1 MGHKINLVVMSVL
14 AGAASLEQASAQA
27 VSDTAAPPATAVQQG
42 GAEQITVVGVS
53 KDLSVLP
60 TSLSSSTAYGLDL
73 NVMQTPR
80 NNTVLTHAQLD
91 ALDIQDP
98 RELSYLTSSS
108 YTDASFGTPNI
119 PRIRGQFADV
129 FFNGMRDSFTLNGY
143 GAPLSYNS
151 IDTMD
156 IIKGPASVQ
165 AGPGAGVGGSINIT
179 TKQPYFDEFKGAA
192 TAEFDSD
199 DKRRWSLD
207 FGGPVN
213 DKVAYRFSYT
223 GEDSGSYY
231 TGMYFREQAV
241 YGAATIN
248 VNDKYTINVNSEI
261 AYSDYKEDDGI
272 NRVNQQLI
280 SNGTYLTG
288 SPAPADVSGF
298 GTPFTLG
305 NPVTIDRK
313 TNIDEGPDTEAHS
326 LRFNVQIQQN
336 YQFSDAA
343 SVSNNTFLNVMNRDN
358 QTQDYYSDSTKGSYT
373 IENKTDFQYKF
384 STPISDSF
392 KPDSQIDAGFTLRD
406 AHVDN
411 IQNFVNEPISIFDL
425 TGPSSSFVFP
435 ASLQAG
441 GGAIQYTDAFG
452 RLVYGAPGRNGTQ
465 QNSTVNSDLYDAGL
479 FLEHR
484 IQATPELSL
493 LYGLRGDLVH
503 LEEYDPLGG
512 ALYFDYL
519 TGTNIRDHHNTDW
532 YGLGNGNISP
542 VYQFA
547 PWGTAY
553 FTYNY
558 AQYVNSTT
566 NDGGV
571 GTFGVADKSELQQT
585 TRLYEGGLKFSLI
598 ENTLFLSTAVFSQAR
613 SIPTGPGG
621 SSSSFA
627 HIRGAEAELDYQ
639 PQPHLFLTASYSF
652 NRTILETPAGFY
664 NFPAEAGMNVDG
676 AATGIVWAPN
686 QQFKDPGIPEHV
698 FNFLGNYRFDNGVG
712 IQTSLQVT
720 GPIATTT
727 SGTIDVAATQA
738 GFPGFVPAYLV
749 ANGGHYVSPEIP
761 WQYTLNAAVYWD
773 VGRYEFKLA
782 GNNITNQR
790 NVVNDNPF
798 YGNDFITVLP
808 PASVD
813 FTMKVKF

>member
-1 MGHKINLVVMSVL
+1 MGHKLNLALMTVL
-14 AGAASLEQASAQA
+14 TSATSLEQASAQA
-27 VSDTAAPPATAVQQG
+27 VATTPPTSTQSS
-42 GAEQITVVGVS
+42 AEQITVVGVA

-73 NVMQTPR
+73 NVMETPR

-165 AGPGAGVGGSINIT
+165 AGPGAGVGGSINIS
-179 TKQPYFDEFKGAA
+179 TKQPFYDEFKGSA

-213 DKVAYRFSYT
+213 EKVAYRFSYT

-241 YGAATIN
+241 YGAATIA

-261 AYSDYKEDDGI
+261 AYADYKENDGI

-280 SNGTYLTG
+280 NSGQYLTG
-288 SPAPADVSGF
+288 SPAPADVAGF
-298 GTPFTLG
+298 GTLFTLG

-326 LRFNVQIQQN
+326 LRFNVQVQQN
-336 YQFSDAA
+336 YQFNDAL
-343 SVSNNTFLNVMNRDN
+343 SVSNNTFFNLMNRDN
-358 QTQDYYSDSTKGSYT
+358 QTQDYFSDSTKGSYT

-384 STPISDSF
+384 STPISDGF
-392 KPDSQIDAGFTLRD
+392 KPNSQIDAGFTFRN
-406 AHVDN
+406 AHVQN
-411 IQNFVNEPISIFDL
+411 IQNFVNEPVSIFDL
-425 TGPSSSFVFP
+425 SGDPSTFVFP
-435 ASLQAG
+435 AALQG
-441 GGAIQYTDAFG
+441 GGLAFGTVKYTDAFG
-452 RLVYGAPGRNGTQ
+452 RLVYGAAGRNGALP
-465 QNSTVNSDLYDAGL
+465 NNTVDSDTYDFGL

-484 IQATPELSL
+484 IQFTPEVSV
-493 LYGLRGDLVH
+493 LYGLRGDVVQLD
-503 LEEYDPLGG
+503 ERDPLGG
-512 ALYFDYL
+512 AVLN
-519 TGTNIRDHHNTDW
+519 GIPDHHTSAW
-532 YGLGNGNISP
+532 YALGNGNISP

-558 AQYVNSTT
+558 AQYTNSTT
-566 NDGGV
+566 NDGGIA
-571 GTFGVADKSELQQT
+571 TFGTTDKSQLQQT

-598 ENTLFLSTAVFSQAR
+598 ENSLFLSTAAFEQTR
-613 SIPTGPGG
+613 SVPTGPGG
-621 SSSSFA
+621 ASSSFA
-627 HIRGAEAELDYQ
+627 HIRGLEAELNYQ

-652 NRTILETPAGFY
+652 ARTILETPAGFY
-664 NFPAEAGMNVDG
+664 NFPAQAGLNLDG
-676 AATGIVWAPN
+676 SGTLAVWAPN
-686 QQFKDPGIPEHV
+686 QQFKDPGVPEHV
-698 FNFLGNYRFDNGVG
+698 FNFLGNYRMDNGVG
-712 IQTSLQVT
+712 FQTSLQVT
-720 GPIATTT
+720 GPIETTT
-727 SGTIDVAATQA
+727 SGTFDVAASEA
-738 GFPGFVPAYLV
+738 NGAILPASV
-749 ANGGHYVSPEIP
+749 IANGGRYQSPVIP

-790 NVVNDNPF
+790 NLVNDNPF
-798 YGNDFITVLP
+798 YGNDFLSVLP
-808 PASVD
+808 PASVN

>member
-1 MGHKINLVVMSVL
+1 MGDRLSFLMLTLL
-14 AGAASLEQASAQA
+14 ASTAAVDRARAQDASA
-27 VSDTAAPPATAVQQG
+27 TPAAPG
-42 GAEQITVVGVS
+42 SSGSGAEQIIVVGVP

-60 TSLSSSTAYGLDL
+60 TSLSSTTTYGIDL
-73 NVMQTPR
+73 NVMETPR

-91 ALDIQDP
+91 ALDIDDP
-98 RELSYLTSSS
+98 KELSYLTSSS

-165 AGPGAGVGGSINIT
+165 AGPGAGVGGSINIA
-179 TKQPYFDEFKGAA
+179 TKQPYFDEFKGEA
-192 TAEFDSD
+192 TAEFDTY

-213 DKVAYRFSYT
+213 DRVAYRFSYT
-223 GEDSGSYY
+223 GEYSDSFYNA
-231 TGMYFREQAV
+231 MYFREQAV
-241 YGAATIN
+241 YGAVTIN
-248 VNDKYTINVNSEI
+248 ASDKYSIDINSEV
-261 AYSDYKEDDGI
+261 AYADYKENDGV

-280 SNGTYLTG
+280 DSGQYLTG
-288 SPAPADVSGF
+288 GVAPGSSISGF
-298 GTPFTLG
+298 GTELLLG
-305 NPVTIDRK
+305 NPVKLSDK
-313 TNIDEGPDTEAHS
+313 VNIDEGPDTEAHS
-326 LRFNVQIQQN
+326 LRFNLQVRQN
-336 YQFSDAA
+336 YQFTDAA
-343 SVSNNTFLNVMNRDN
+343 SVSNNTFLNVINRDN

-392 KPDSQIDAGFTLRD
+392 KPNSQIDAGFTFRN
-406 AHVDN
+406 AHVQN

-425 TGPSSSFVFP
+425 TGPPSTFVFP
-435 ASLQAG
+435 ADLQAA
-441 GGAIQYTDAFG
+441 GGAIQYVSAFG
-452 RLVYGAPGRNGTQ
+452 RLMYGAPGRNGTQ

-484 IQATPELSL
+484 IQVTPEVSV

-519 TGTNIRDHHNTDW
+519 SDSLVRDKHNTAW

-598 ENTLFLSTAVFSQAR
+598 ENKLFLSTAAFSQAR
-613 SIPTGPGG
+613 SLPTGPGG
-621 SSSSFA
+621 SSSSYA

-639 PQPHLFLTASYSF
+639 PESHFFLTASYSF
-652 NRTILETPAGFY
+652 ARTILETPASFY
-664 NFPAEAGMNVDG
+664 NFPAQPGLNLDG
-676 AATGIVWAPN
+676 SGVLAVWAPN
-686 QQFKDPGIPEHV
+686 QQFKDPGVPEHV
-698 FNFLGNYRFDNGVG
+698 FNFLGNYRMDNGVG
-712 IQTSLQVT
+712 FQTSLQVT
-720 GPIATTT
+720 GPIDTTT
-727 SGTIDVAATQA
+727 SGTFDVAASQA
-738 GFPGFVPAYLV
+738 AGAILPASV
-749 ANGGHYVSPEIP
+749 IANGGHYVSPVIP
-761 WQYTLNAAVYWD
+761 WQYTLNAAVYYD
-773 VGRYEFKLA
+773 IGRYEFKIA
-782 GNNITNQR
+782 ANNLTNQH
-790 NVVNDNPF
+790 NLVNDNPF
-798 YGNDFITVLP
+798 YGNDFITRVEPLT
-808 PASVD
+808 VD

>member
-1 MGHKINLVVMSVL
+1 MGHKINLVVMTVL
-14 AGAASLEQASAQA
+14 TSAASIEQASAQA
-27 VSDTAAPPATAVQQG
+27 VTGTTPAS

-73 NVMQTPR
+73 NVMETPR

-98 RELSYLTSSS
+98 RELSYLTSSA

-179 TKQPYFDEFKGAA
+179 TKQPYFDAFKGAA
-192 TAEFDSD
+192 TAEFDTD

-213 DKVAYRFSYT
+213 EKVAYRFSYT

-248 VNDKYTINVNSEI
+248 VNDKYTINVNSEV
-261 AYSDYKEDDGI
+261 AYADYKENDGI
-272 NRVNQQLI
+272 NRVSQQLI
-280 SNGTYLTG
+280 SNGQYLTG
-288 SPAPADVSGF
+288 SPLPGDVSGF
-298 GTPFTLG
+298 GTPYTLG

-336 YQFSDAA
+336 YQFNDAM

-358 QTQDYYSDSTKGSYT
+358 QTQDYFSDSTKGSYS

-392 KPDSQIDAGFTLRD
+392 KPTSQIDAGFTFRN
-406 AHVDN
+406 AHVQN
-411 IQNFVNEPISIFDL
+411 IQNFVNEPVSIFDL
-425 TGPSSSFVFP
+425 TKDPSTFVFP
-435 ASLQAG
+435 AALQG
-441 GGAIQYTDAFG
+441 GGLEFGTVKYTDAFG
-452 RLVYGAPGRNGTQ
+452 RLVYGAAGRNGALP
-465 QNSTVNSDLYDAGL
+465 NNTVDSDTYDFGV

-484 IQATPELSL
+484 ITLTPEVSV
-493 LYGLRGDLVH
+493 LYGLRGDVVQLD
-503 LEEYDPLGG
+503 ERDPLGG
-512 ALYFDYL
+512 AVLN
-519 TGTNIRDHHNTDW
+519 GIPDHHTSAW
-532 YGLGNGNISP
+532 YALGNGNISP
-542 VYQFA
+542 VWQFA

-553 FTYNY
+553 VTYNY
-558 AQYVNSTT
+558 AQYTNSTT
-566 NDGGV
+566 NDGGIA
-571 GTFGVADKSELQQT
+571 TFGTADKSQLQQT

-598 ENTLFLSTAVFSQAR
+598 ENTLFLSTAAFEQAR
-613 SIPTGPGG
+613 SVPTGPGG
-621 SSSSFA
+621 ASSSFA
-627 HIRGAEAELDYQ
+627 HIRGFEGELNYQ
-639 PQPHLFLTASYSF
+639 PSPHLFFTTSYSF
-652 NRTILETPAGFY
+652 SRTILQTPASFY
-664 NFPAEAGMNVDG
+664 NFPAQAGPNVDG
-676 AATGIVWAPN
+676 AAASIVWAPN

-698 FNFLGNYRFDNGVG
+698 FNFLGNYRMDNGVG
-712 IQTSLQVT
+712 FQTSLQVT

-761 WQYTLNAAVYWD
+761 WQYTLNAAVYYD
-773 VGRYEFKLA
+773 IGRYEFKLQ

-798 YGNDFITVLP
+798 YGNDFLTVLP
-808 PASVD
+808 PASVNL
-813 FTMKVKF
+813 TMKVKF

>member
-1 MGHKINLVVMSVL
+1 MGHKINLMVMTVL
-14 AGAASLEQASAQA
+14 TSAASLEQASAQVA
-27 VSDTAAPPATAVQQG
+27 PGTDTTPPPGGQQG
-42 GAEQITVVGVS
+42 GAEQIIVVGVP

-60 TSLSSSTAYGLDL
+60 TSLSSTTAYGLDL
-73 NVMQTPR
+73 NVMETPR

-91 ALDIQDP
+91 ALNIDDP
-98 RELSYLTSSS
+98 KELSYLTSSS

-165 AGPGAGVGGSINIT
+165 AGPGAGVGGSINIS
-179 TKQPYFDEFKGAA
+179 TKQPYFDEFKGEA
-192 TAEFDSD
+192 TAEFDSY

-207 FGGPVN
+207 FGGPIS

-223 GEDSGSYY
+223 GEDSDSFYN
-231 TGMYFREQAV
+231 GMYFKEQAV
-241 YGAATIN
+241 YGAVTIN
-248 VNDKYTINVNSEI
+248 ASDKYTININSEI
-261 AYSDYKEDDGI
+261 AYADYKEDDGI
-272 NRVNQQLI
+272 NRVSQQLI
-280 SNGTYLTG
+280 DSGLYLTG
-288 SPAPADVSGF
+288 SPAPGAVSGF
-298 GTPFTLG
+298 GSQFVLG
-305 NPVTIDRK
+305 NPVKLSDK
-313 TNIDEGPDTEAHS
+313 VNINEAPDTEAHS
-326 LRFNVQIQQN
+326 LRFNFQVQQN
-336 YQFSDAA
+336 YQFNDAM
-343 SVSNNTFLNVMNRDN
+343 SVSNNTFLNVINRDN
-358 QTQDYYSDSTKGSYT
+358 QTQDYFSDSTKGSYT

-392 KPDSQIDAGFTLRD
+392 KPTSQIDAGFTFRD
-406 AHVDN
+406 AHVEN
-411 IQNFVNEPISIFDL
+411 IQNFVNEPVSIFDL
-425 TGPSSSFVFP
+425 SGSPSSFVFP
-435 ASLQAG
+435 ASLQAE
-441 GGAIQYTDAFG
+441 GGAIQYVSAFG

-484 IQATPELSL
+484 IQVTPEVSV

-512 ALYFDYL
+512 AEYFDYL
-519 TGTNIRDHHNTDW
+519 TGTNIRDHHNTGW

-571 GTFGVADKSELQQT
+571 GTFGVSDKSELQQT

-598 ENTLFLSTAVFSQAR
+598 ENKLFLSTAAFSQAR

-639 PQPHLFLTASYSF
+639 PQSHLFFTASYSF
-652 NRTILETPAGFY
+652 ARTILETPASFY
-664 NFPAEAGMNVDG
+664 NFPAAPGLYQDG
-676 AATGIVWAPN
+676 SGVLAVWAPN
-686 QQFKDPGIPEHV
+686 QQFKDPGVPEHV
-698 FNFLGNYRFDNGVG
+698 FNLLGNYRMDNGLG
-712 IQTSLQVT
+712 FQTSLQVT
-720 GPIATTT
+720 GPIDTTT
-727 SGTIDVAATQA
+727 SGTFDVAASQA
-738 GFPGFVPAYLV
+738 AGAVLPASV
-749 ANGGHYVSPEIP
+749 IANGGRYVSPTIP
-761 WQYTLNAAVYWD
+761 WQYTLNAAVYYD
-773 VGRYEFKLA
+773 IGRYEFKLA
-782 GNNITNQR
+782 ANNLTNQH
-790 NVVNDNPF
+790 NLVNDNPF
-798 YGNDFITVLP
+798 YGNDFITRVEPLTL
-808 PASVD
+808 D

>member
-1 MGHKINLVVMSVL
+1 MLTLL
-14 AGAASLEQASAQA
+14 ASTAAVDRARAQDASA
-27 VSDTAAPPATAVQQG
+27 TPAAPG
-42 GAEQITVVGVS
+42 SSGSGAEQIIVVGVP

-60 TSLSSSTAYGLDL
+60 TSLSSTTTYGIDL
-73 NVMQTPR
+73 NVMETPR

-91 ALDIQDP
+91 ALDIDDP
-98 RELSYLTSSS
+98 KELSYLTSSS

-165 AGPGAGVGGSINIT
+165 AGPGAGVGGSINIA
-179 TKQPYFDEFKGAA
+179 TKQPYFDEFKGEA
-192 TAEFDSD
+192 TAEFDTY

-213 DKVAYRFSYT
+213 DRVAYRFSYT
-223 GEDSGSYY
+223 GEYSDSFYNA
-231 TGMYFREQAV
+231 MYFREQAV
-241 YGAATIN
+241 YGAVTIN
-248 VNDKYTINVNSEI
+248 ASDKYSIDINSEV
-261 AYSDYKEDDGI
+261 AYADYKENDGV

-280 SNGTYLTG
+280 DSGQYLTG
-288 SPAPADVSGF
+288 GVAPGSSISGF
-298 GTPFTLG
+298 GTELLLG
-305 NPVTIDRK
+305 NPVKLSDK
-313 TNIDEGPDTEAHS
+313 VNIDEGPDTEAHS
-326 LRFNVQIQQN
+326 LRFNLQVRQN
-336 YQFSDAA
+336 YQFTDAA
-343 SVSNNTFLNVMNRDN
+343 SVSNNTFLNVINRDN

-392 KPDSQIDAGFTLRD
+392 KPNSQIDAGFTFRN
-406 AHVDN
+406 AHVQN

-425 TGPSSSFVFP
+425 TGPPSTFVFP
-435 ASLQAG
+435 ADLQAA
-441 GGAIQYTDAFG
+441 GGAIQYVSAFG
-452 RLVYGAPGRNGTQ
+452 RLMYGAPGRNGTQ

-484 IQATPELSL
+484 IQVTPEVSV

-519 TGTNIRDHHNTDW
+519 SDSLVRDKHNTAW

-598 ENTLFLSTAVFSQAR
+598 ENKLFLSTAAFSQAR
-613 SIPTGPGG
+613 SLPTGPGG
-621 SSSSFA
+621 SSSSYA

-639 PQPHLFLTASYSF
+639 PESHFFLTASYSF
-652 NRTILETPAGFY
+652 ARTILETPASFY
-664 NFPAEAGMNVDG
+664 NFPAQPGLNLDG
-676 AATGIVWAPN
+676 SGVLAVWAPN
-686 QQFKDPGIPEHV
+686 QQFKDPGVPEHV
-698 FNFLGNYRFDNGVG
+698 FNFLGNYRMDNGVG
-712 IQTSLQVT
+712 FQTSLQVT
-720 GPIATTT
+720 GPIDTTT
-727 SGTIDVAATQA
+727 SGTFDVAASQA
-738 GFPGFVPAYLV
+738 AGAILPASV
-749 ANGGHYVSPEIP
+749 IANGGHYVSPVIP
-761 WQYTLNAAVYWD
+761 WQYTLNAAVYYD
-773 VGRYEFKLA
+773 IGRYEFKIA
-782 GNNITNQR
+782 ANNLTNQH
-790 NVVNDNPF
+790 NLVNDNPF
-798 YGNDFITVLP
+798 YGNDFITRVEPLT
-808 PASVD
+808 VD

>member
-1 MGHKINLVVMSVL
+1 MGHKINLMVMTVL
-14 AGAASLEQASAQA
+14 TSAASLEQASAQVA
-27 VSDTAAPPATAVQQG
+27 PATGTTPPPGAQQG

-60 TSLSSSTAYGLDL
+60 TSLSSTTAYGLDL
-73 NVMQTPR
+73 NVMETPR

-91 ALDIQDP
+91 ALNIQDP
-98 RELSYLTSSS
+98 RELSYLTSSA

-165 AGPGAGVGGSINIT
+165 AGPGAGVGGSINIS

-192 TAEFDSD
+192 TAEFDSN

-207 FGGPVN
+207 FGGPIN
-213 DKVAYRFSYT
+213 NKVAYRFSYT

-248 VNDKYTINVNSEI
+248 VSDKYTINVNSEI
-261 AYSDYKEDDGI
+261 AYADYKENDGI

-280 SNGTYLTG
+280 NNGSYLTG
-288 SPAPADVSGF
+288 SPAPADVAGF
-298 GTPFTLG
+298 GTPYTLG
-305 NPVTIDRK
+305 NPVVLGRSV
-313 TNIDEGPDTEAHS
+313 NIDEAPDTEAHS
-326 LRFNVQIQQN
+326 LRFNVQVQQN
-336 YQFSDAA
+336 YQFNDST
-343 SVSNNTFLNVMNRDN
+343 SVSNNTFFNLMNRDN
-358 QTQDYYSDSTKGSYT
+358 QTQDYFSDSTRGSYT

-392 KPDSQIDAGFTLRD
+392 KPDSQIDAGFTFRN
-406 AHVDN
+406 AHVQN
-411 IQNFVNEPISIFDL
+411 IQSFVNEPVGIFDL
-425 TGPSSSFVFP
+425 TGAPSTFVFP
-435 ASLQAG
+435 AALQDAG
-441 GGAIQYTDAFG
+441 DPLFGTIKYTDAFG
-452 RLVYGAPGRNGTQ
+452 RLVYGAAGRNAILP
-465 QNSTVNSDLYDAGL
+465 NNTVDSDTYDFGV

-484 IQATPELSL
+484 IQMTPEVSVM
-493 LYGLRGDLVH
+493 YGLRGDVVQLD
-503 LEEYDPLGG
+503 ERDPLGG
-512 ALYFDYL
+512 ALVN
-519 TGTNIRDHHNTDW
+519 GIPDHHTSAW

-542 VYQFA
+542 VWQFA

-558 AQYVNSTT
+558 AQYTNSTT
-566 NDGGV
+566 NDGGIA
-571 GTFGVADKSELQQT
+571 TFGTTDKSQLQQT

-598 ENTLFLSTAVFSQAR
+598 ENSLFLSTAAFEQAR
-613 SIPTGPGG
+613 SVPTGPGG
-621 SSSSFA
+621 ASSSFA
-627 HIRGAEAELDYQ
+627 HIRGLEAELDYQ

-652 NRTILETPAGFY
+652 ARTILETPAGFY
-664 NFPAEAGMNVDG
+664 NFPAQAGANVDG

-782 GNNITNQR
+782 GYNITNQR
-790 NVVNDNPF
+790 NLVNDNPF
-798 YGNDFITVLP
+798 YGNDFLTVLP
-808 PASVD
+808 PASVNL
-813 FTMKVKF
+813 TMKVKF

>member
-73 NVMQTPR
+73 NVMETPR

-98 RELSYLTSSS
+98 RELSYLTSSA

-156 IIKGPASVQ
+156 IVKGPASVQ
-165 AGPGAGVGGSINIT
+165 QGPGAGVGGSINIT

-213 DKVAYRFSYT
+213 DRVAYRFSYT

-261 AYSDYKEDDGI
+261 AYADYKEDDGI

-280 SNGTYLTG
+280 NNGEYLTG
-288 SPAPADVSGF
+288 GVTPGTPILGF
-298 GTPFTLG
+298 GSSVTLG

-326 LRFNVQIQQN
+326 LRFNFQLQQN
-336 YQFSDAA
+336 YQFSDAT
-343 SVSNNTFLNVMNRDN
+343 SVSNNTFFNFMNRDN

-392 KPDSQIDAGFTLRD
+392 KPDSQIDAGFTFRQ

-411 IQNFVNEPISIFDL
+411 IQDFANEPISIFDL
-425 TGPSSSFVFP
+425 SGNPSTFVFP
-435 ASLQAG
+435 ASLQAA
-441 GGAIQYTDAFG
+441 GGAVQYVSAFG
-452 RLVYGAPGRNGTQ
+452 RILYGVPGRNGTQ
-465 QNSTVNSDLYDAGL
+465 PNSTVNSDLYDAGL

-484 IQATPELSL
+484 IQVTPEVSV

-512 ALYFDYL
+512 AQYFDYAS
-519 TGTNIRDHHNTDW
+519 GTTLGDHHNTAW
-532 YGLGNGNISP
+532 YGTGNGNFSP

-553 FTYNY
+553 FTYDY
-558 AQYVNSTT
+558 AQYVDSTT

-571 GTFGVADKSELQQT
+571 GTFGVADKSQLQQT
-585 TRLYEGGLKFSLI
+585 SRLYEGGLKFSLDD
-598 ENTLFLSTAVFSQAR
+598 NKLFLSTAVFSQAR
-613 SIPTGPGG
+613 SLPTGPGG
-621 SSSSFA
+621 ATSTFA

-639 PQPHLFLTASYSF
+639 PEPHFFFTASYSF
-652 NRTILETPAGFY
+652 NRTILESPSSFY
-664 NFPAEAGMNVDG
+664 NFPAQSGVNVDG
-676 AATGIVWAPN
+676 SGLLAVWAPN

-698 FNFLGNYRFDNGVG
+698 FNLLGNYRMDNGVG
-712 IQTSLQVT
+712 FQTSLQVT
-720 GPIATTT
+720 GPIETTT
-727 SGTIDVAATQA
+727 SGTFDVAASEAA
-738 GFPGFVPAYLV
+738 GAVLPASV
-749 ANGGHYVSPEIP
+749 IANGGRYQSPVIP

-790 NVVNDNPF
+790 NLVNDNPF

>member
-1 MGHKINLVVMSVL
+1 MGHKLNLVVMTML
-14 AGAASLEQASAQA
+14 AGAASIEQAAAQDA
-27 VSDTAAPPATAVQQG
+27 TATTTPPATTTQQG

-60 TSLSSSTAYGLDL
+60 TSLSSTTAFGLDL
-73 NVMQTPR
+73 NVMETPR

-98 RELSYLTSSS
+98 RELSYLTSSA

-156 IIKGPASVQ
+156 IVKGPASVQ
-165 AGPGAGVGGSINIT
+165 MGPGSGVGGSINIS
-179 TKQPYFDEFKGAA
+179 TKQPYFDEFKGDA

-213 DKVAYRFSYT
+213 DKVAYRLSYT

-261 AYSDYKEDDGI
+261 AYADYKEDDGI
-272 NRVNQQLI
+272 NRVSQQLI
-280 SNGTYLTG
+280 SNGEYLTG
-288 SPAPADVSGF
+288 SPAPGTLSGF
-298 GTPFTLG
+298 GTTFTLG
-305 NPVTIDRK
+305 NPVILGRSV
-313 TNIDEGPDTEAHS
+313 NIDEAPDTEAHS
-326 LRFNVQIQQN
+326 LRFNFQLQQN
-336 YQFSDAA
+336 YQFNDGM
-343 SVSNNTFLNVMNRDN
+343 SVSNNTFFNFMNRDN
-358 QTQDYYSDSTKGSYT
+358 QTQDYYSDSTIGSYT

-384 STPISDSF
+384 STPISDDF
-392 KPDSQIDAGFTLRD
+392 KPSSQIDAGVTFRN

-411 IQNFVNEPISIFDL
+411 IQNFINEPISVFDL

-435 ASLQAG
+435 SDLQVPA
-441 GGAIQYTDAFG
+441 GAIQYVSAFG
-452 RLVYGAPGRNGTQ
+452 RLLYGAPGRNGTQ
-465 QNSTVNSDLYDAGL
+465 QNSTVNSDLYNAGL

-484 IQATPELSL
+484 IQFTPEVSL
-493 LYGLRGDLVH
+493 LYGLRADLVH

-519 TGTNIRDHHNTDW
+519 TGTNIRDHHNTAW

-558 AQYVNSTT
+558 AQYVDSTT

-571 GTFGVADKSELQQT
+571 GTFGVSDKSQLQQT
-585 TRLYEGGLKFSLI
+585 TRLFEGGLKFSLI
-598 ENTLFLSTAVFSQAR
+598 ENTLFLSTAAFSQAR
-613 SIPTGPGG
+613 SVPTGPGG
-621 SSSSFA
+621 STSSYA

-639 PQPHLFLTASYSF
+639 PAPHFFFTASYSF
-652 NRTILETPAGFY
+652 ARTILETPASFY
-664 NFPAEAGMNVDG
+664 NFPAAPGLYEDG
-676 AATGIVWAPN
+676 SGVLAVWAPN

-698 FNFLGNYRFDNGVG
+698 FNFLGNYRLDNGVG
-712 IQTSLQVT
+712 FQTSLQVT
-720 GPIATTT
+720 GPIETTT
-727 SGTIDVAATQA
+727 SGTFDVAASEA
-738 GFPGFVPAYLV
+738 NGAILPAYV
-749 ANGGHYVSPEIP
+749 IANGGHYQSPVIP

-782 GNNITNQR
+782 GNNLTNQR
-790 NVVNDNPF
+790 NLVNDNPF

-808 PASVD
+808 STSVD